1 MATPIKPTPVLKG
14 KSSKRFHQDVEK
26 NLSNK
31 VSKEDRERILQTVK
45 KVLSKQKGDC

>member
-31 VSKEDRERILQTVK
+31 LSKEEREKILQNVK
-45 KVLSKQKGDC
+45 KILSKQQGSC